1 MKLKIYISFIISI
14 LSYSIFAQQA
24 ELSVSISKNSLGLNE
39 RLRIEFSI
47 NKQGGDNFKPPK
59 FKEFKVIAGPSQSVS
74 QSWINGKVTF
84 SQSYT
89 YILKPIRKGEL
100 VIEPASIE
108 INGSTISSKYLKVI
122 VTDPIDIPENPNDP
136 EYIANQNIHLVAEVT
151 KTNPYVGEGIYVEYR
166 LYVSEN
172 VSVYDTSVTEAP
184 QYNGFWNQEIQIDG
198 YPVKTGKYNGQNY
211 RYIVLQRAL
220 LVPTKTGNLTIDPM
234 KMDIVIGVPT
244 GRADFF
250 GNVITK
256 NIRKEFAS
264 SKKIIKPKELPLNGK
279 PENFNGAVGD
289 FSFNVT
295 LSKEVLK
302 ANESSQIKIDVFG
315 KGNLKLFELPTV
327 ETPAEL
333 EKYQPE
339 RKESVRINTDGISGS
354 VSDSYTIVPQ
364 FKGKY
369 KIPKVSFTYFNPKEG
384 AYKTITTD
392 DMYVDVL
399 EGKELVSPKN
409 ESSQNSIKKQNVVSL
424 GNNFRYIQTKTVF
437 QPKNTEDFYN
447 STLFYLLLL
456 VPFVAIPI
464 GIVIGK
470 RNEARNSDL
479 VGIRLRKAEKLARK
493 FLSEAQKQ
501 LGKKEAFYEALER
514 ALHNYLKAKLN
525 IETADI
531 SKEKI
536 TQILEEKKVDAAT
549 ITKFIEVLQA
559 SDFAR
564 YTPVTNTEMSKEFKK
579 AKEVIVQIDKQL

>member
-89 YILKPIRKGEL
+89 YILKPTRKGEL

-184 QYNGFWNQEIQIDG
+184 QYNGFWNQEIKIDG
-198 YPVKTGKYNGQNY
+198 YPVKMGKYNGQNY

-315 KGNLKLFELPTV
+315 KGNIKLFELPPV

-424 GNNFRYIQTKTVF
+424 GNNFRYIHTKTVF

-470 RNEARNSDL
+470 RNEARNSNL

-549 ITKFIEVLQA
+549 ITKFIKVLQA

-564 YTPVTNTEMSKEFKK
+564 YTPVTNTEMNKEFEK

>member
-1 MKLKIYISFIISI
+1 MKLKIYISFIISV

-24 ELSVSISKNSLGLNE
+24 ELSVSISKNTLGLNE

-47 NKQGGDNFKPPK
+47 NKQGGDNFIPPK

-89 YILKPIRKGEL
+89 FILKPLRKGEL
-100 VIEPASIE
+100 IVEPASIE
-108 INGSTISSKYLKVI
+108 MNGTTIYSKYLKVV
-122 VTDPIDIPENPNDP
+122 VTNPIDIPDDPNDP
-136 EYIANQNIHLVAEVT
+136 EYVANQNIHLVAEVT

-184 QYNGFWNQEIQIDG
+184 QYNGFWNQEIQIEG
-198 YPVKTGKYNGQNY
+198 YPVKMGKYNGENY
-211 RYIVLQRAL
+211 RYIVLQKAL
-220 LVPTKTGNLTIDPM
+220 LIPTKTGNLTIDPM

-264 SKKIIKPKELPLNGK
+264 PRKIINPKELPLNGK
-279 PENFNGAVGD
+279 PENFTGAVGE
-289 FSFNVT
+289 FNFNVT

-302 ANESSQIKIDVFG
+302 ANESSQIKVDVSG
-315 KGNLKLFELPTV
+315 KGNLKLFELPVV
-327 ETPAEL
+327 ETPSEL

-339 RKESVRINTDGISGS
+339 RKENVRVNIDGISGS

-364 FKGKY
+364 YKGKY
-369 KIPKVSFTYFNPKEG
+369 KIPKVSFSYFNPKTG
-384 AYKTITTD
+384 AYKTITTN
-392 DMYVDVL
+392 DMFVDVL
-399 EGKELVSPKN
+399 EGKELETN
-409 ESSQNSIKKQNVVSL
+409 NNGNSSNTIEKQAVVSL
-424 GNNFRYIQTKTVF
+424 GNSFRYIQTNTVF
-437 QPKNTEDFYN
+437 QPKQTVDFYN
-447 STLFYLLLL
+447 SNLFYVLLFCPFLL
-456 VPFVAIPI
+456 IPI
-464 GIVIGK
+464 GIIIGK

-536 TQILEEKKVDAAT
+536 TQILEEKKIDSET
-549 ITKFIEVLQA
+549 ISKFMDVLQA

-564 YTPVTNTEMSKEFKK
+564 YTPVTNTEMNKEFEK
-579 AKEVIVQIDKQL
+579 AKEVIVQLDKQL